1 MIPITPIL
9 LAGGLGTRLW
19 PSSRKSYPKQFMHLT
34 SNQTLFQQSAQRVLG
49 CGGLKFNPHI
59 IITNSHFRFI
69 VGEQLH
75 AIGINPRRI
84 IIEPEP
90 KNTAPAIIAATIF
103 AQKDNKDSVIIT
115 TPTDHVISDT
125 KKFHQVIKTGLKEVE
140 NGKLVT
146 FGISPSY
153 PETGYGYIKLNK
165 SSSQGSSKV
174 LKFIEKPDLLLAQR
188 MINEGNYLWNSGIF
202 MFRAKDMISAFELY
216 AKDILS
222 KVVKS
227 VDKSLEDLSFT
238 KLDRGNWSNLKEIS
252 IDYAIMEKAKN
263 LVAIPYLSG
272 WSDLGNWDSVWQESK
287 QDDNGVAL
295 SQNAHAID
303 CKNTLLRSDTNSQ
316 EIVGLGLQ
324 NIVAIS
330 MADAVLVANKNK
342 SQDVKKVVE
351 YLKSK
356 NISQSEMF
364 TKDYRPWGSFEILS
378 EGSGFK
384 VKRISVKPGAALSL
398 QSHKHRS
405 EHWVV
410 VEGSAVITID
420 ERVKAI
426 GTGQSTFVPLGSIHR
441 LENREKELLTI
452 IEVQIGDY
460 LGEDDIIR
468 YEDIYSRK

>member
-1 MIPITPIL
+1 MTNITPIL
-9 LAGGLGTRLW
+9 LAGGSGTRLW
-19 PSSRKSYPKQFMHLT
+19 PSSRKSYPKQFMQLT
-34 SNQTLFQQSAQRVLG
+34 ANETLFQQSAKRVLG
-49 CGGLKFNPHI
+49 YDGLKFNPHI
-59 IITNSHFRFI
+59 IVTNSHFRFI
-69 VGEQLH
+69 VREQLQDV
-75 AIGINPRRI
+75 GINPGKI

-103 AQKDNKDSVIIT
+103 AHKDKNDAVIIA
-115 TPTDHVISDT
+115 TPTDHVINDT

-153 PETGYGYIKLNK
+153 PETGYGYIKLKK
-165 SSSQGSSKV
+165 SSSQGPSKV
-174 LKFIEKPDLLLAQR
+174 LKFIEKPDLMLAKR

-216 AKDILS
+216 AKDIIS

-238 KLDRGNWSNLKEIS
+238 KLDRGYWSNLKEIS

-324 NIVAIS
+324 DIVAIS

-378 EGSGFK
+378 KGSGFK

-420 ERVKAI
+420 ESVKVI
-426 GTGQSTFVPLGSIHR
+426 GAGQSTYVPLGSIHR
-441 LENREKELLTI
+441 LENRENKLLTI